1 MVSKNATDLWQ
12 PVDAGMVRL
21 LKVLVFHEQQDW
33 LEYDQNIDLWMGNSE
48 EKLTVKQRR
57 ILITQWVAAYEKL
70 RGLDYQNLRYS
81 CFQKTCCLITADG
94 SEDHLI
100 KSEGLDCYVVLPPL
114 PMQSTQEPLTCE
126 TPESAAPPT
135 DDLEDEEENNICQI
149 NDNDL
154 EIDYKS
160 DRNLNHNL
168 VGRKIKAI
176 YDNAWYTG
184 SISWFNI
191 D

>member
-1 MVSKNATDLWQ
+1 
-12 PVDAGMVRL
+12 
-21 LKVLVFHEQQDW
+21 
-33 LEYDQNIDLWMGNSE
+33 
-48 EKLTVKQRR
+48 
-57 ILITQWVAAYEKL
+57 
-70 RGLDYQNLRYS
+70 
-81 CFQKTCCLITADG
+81 
-94 SEDHLI
+94 
-100 KSEGLDCYVVLPPL
+100 
-114 PMQSTQEPLTCE
+114 MQSTQEPLTCE